1 MNAYRRIDTGTKCLF
16 APNDLAK
23 KYAHQFRMNKRD
35 YMSDELWWKAAQ
47 EEDQKRV
54 SGGGKVTTTVNPGES
69 PTDNLRIIYLG
80 TLHRGKQKRPPK
92 RKYRYRRIFPQK
104 KHQNWMSLYNGRN

>member
-1 MNAYRRIDTGTKCLF
+1 
-16 APNDLAK
+16 
-23 KYAHQFRMNKRD
+23 MNKRD

-69 PTDNLRIIYLG
+69 PTDNLEDYLPG
-80 TLHRGKQKRPPK
+80 NSSSGKAEETPK